1 MQTTPQEK
9 FTTLGLKRNKLGW
22 VIVELTIEDGQ
33 IAERI
38 ESEPEIRS
46 VVLER
51 FRRQVYLLTT
61 RIP

>member
-1 MQTTPQEK
+1 MQTNPQEK

-33 IAERI
+33 IVERI

-61 RIP
+61 RIT

>member
-33 IAERI
+33 IVERI

>member
-1 MQTTPQEK
+1 MHTSPQEK

-22 VIVELTIEDGQ
+22 VIVELTIENGQ
-33 IAERI
+33 IVERI

-51 FRRQVYLLTT
+51 FRRQIHLLTT